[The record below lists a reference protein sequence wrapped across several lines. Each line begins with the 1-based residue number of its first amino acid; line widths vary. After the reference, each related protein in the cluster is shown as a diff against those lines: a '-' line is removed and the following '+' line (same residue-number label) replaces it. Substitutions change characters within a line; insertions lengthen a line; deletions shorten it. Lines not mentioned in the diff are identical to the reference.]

1 MHADTSIHQKQL
13 THKRP
18 RDMNTNKRP
27 KKLLDQAC
35 TELCQSV
42 RDALR
47 AEHYS
52 IHTEKTYVQWIKRY
66 ILFHDKRHPR
76 DMRAPE
82 IASFLTHLSVDL
94 NVAAP
99 TQNPCT
105 EPAEVRPSAPRCSC
119 TATCSKKTW

>member
-1 MHADTSIHQKQL
+1 
-13 THKRP
+13 
-18 RDMNTNKRP
+18 MNTNKRP
-27 KKLLDQAC
+27 KKLLNQ
-35 TELCQSV
+35 V

-76 DMRAPE
+76 DMAAPE

-105 EPAEVRPSAPRCSC
+105 EPAEVRPSAPYCSY
-119 TATCSKKTW
+119 TTKYSK